1 MLLYNRLRKS
11 LSFFLDTYMPFRNV
25 LMACLLVLGLS
36 HSNTVS
42 HASPTLSV
50 AVSIKP
56 VHSLVAGL
64 MAGAGKPS
72 LIIKGSRSPHNYNLR
87 PSDARILNQ
96 ADLIIWM
103 GPTLEMFL
111 EKPILALTKKSQTIT
126 LENNINADPHL
137 WLSPIQAATIVDQ
150 VLSKIIKIDPDKV
163 DIYNK
168 NAEKLKNRLK
178 KLLVDGRK
186 KLNDLNDIPFLVYH
200 DAWSH
205 FATAFEINIAG
216 AISLNP
222 ERPPGAKQ
230 ISEVRQLIK
239 ARGIRCLFK
248 EPQFN
253 SPLVVTIL
261 QDRDDIR
268 VLELD
273 PLGIALKPGPDLYFE
288 MMENNIRAVASCL

>member
-1 MLLYNRLRKS
+1 
-11 LSFFLDTYMPFRNV
+11 MPFRNV
-25 LMACLLVLGLS
+25 VMACLLVFGLS

-56 VHSLVAGL
+56 LHSLVAGL
-64 MAGAGKPS
+64 MVGAGKPN
-72 LIIKGSRSPHNYNLR
+72 LIIKGSRSPHNYSLR

-126 LENNINADPHL
+126 LEKNINIDPHL
-137 WLSPIQAATIVDQ
+137 WLSPIQAATIVDDI
-150 VLSKIIKIDPDKV
+150 LSKIIKIDPEKA

-178 KLLVDGRK
+178 KLLVDGRR
-186 KLNDLNDIPFLVYH
+186 KLIDLNDTPFLVYH

-205 FATAFEINIAG
+205 FATAFKINIAG

-230 ISEVRQLIK
+230 ISDVRQHIK
-239 ARGIRCLFK
+239 ASGIRCLFK

-261 QDRDDIR
+261 QDRDDIL

-273 PLGIALKPGPDLYFE
+273 PLGMALKPGPDLYFQ
-288 MMENNIRAVASCL
+288 MMEDNISAIASCQ